1 MKISTFAR
9 IVLPVML
16 AAFFGTSA
24 MAQDISSKA
33 RGTVTDETGNP
44 ISGASV
50 VITHEPTGTTR
61 SVSTDGSGSFFVR
74 GLRVGGPYTVEFS
87 ASGHRGASYENVQ
100 LTLTDTAD
108 LSVSLEGTVI
118 EEIVTTARRMDQMIQ
133 TGSESTFNE
142 QFIRE
147 STAFNRDLKEIVA
160 RNPLAVI
167 LPGSDAPLTIA
178 GMNPKYNSLTVDGV
192 VQNDDFG
199 LNDNGYP
206 TQRAP
211 ISLET
216 VEQLSVQVSPF
227 SPRYGGFSG
236 GQINAVTKSGG
247 NDFSGS
253 IFYEDIDSAR
263 SGTPKRPDGTEVDL
277 DFKEETYGGY
287 LSGPIIRDRL
297 FFLASYE
304 KFEEPLAIEWGP
316 EGSNAPNQSR
326 VTQAE
331 MDEIISIANSVYDV
345 NPGTWNLAPPQED
358 EKILFK
364 LDLNINDD
372 HRAALTYQFT
382 EGNLTRNQSTSSS
395 ELRLSSH
402 WYNKAETLESYAF
415 HLFSNWTD
423 RFSTELKVVD
433 KTVKTV
439 QAASDLS
446 FGDVTITT
454 ANGRLALGPDQ
465 FRHAN
470 RLNNGTTQFV
480 LHGEYFLGDHVIAG
494 GVDYTEL
501 DVFNLFVDGS
511 LGVWNFDSIDDFR
524 NRRAAGWDTLP
535 EFFNGFDYRNAFTN
549 VAEDG
554 GATFNIDTLALYI
567 EDRWQATDNLNVSFG
582 LRYEKIGADA
592 SPRQNQK
599 FFDRYGFYNDENL
612 DGADNLLPR
621 IGLDYVAS
629 DKLRLYGGV
638 GKYSGGRPTVWIS
651 NGYTNDGII
660 RTTFD
665 RTAVNPADYLTNV
678 DITTIPQSVKNNM
691 LAADGNTTPVQP
703 GFEVPSDWR
712 YKFGVEYNAF
722 DDYLFNFEFLRIE
735 ADKSVHWTDLARVQV
750 GETADGGRPIYAPF
764 DPLDPLGT
772 SNRYDLLLR
781 NADGGWSNIISLSM
795 NKRWDNGLSIYS
807 SYTNQNTEEGNPGTS
822 SRAESNYQFN
832 AALDRQ
838 FPTFGP
844 TSYEIEHRFTVDL
857 RYAKQFFGEYETRFN
872 LYFQRRSGTPWSW
885 TLGSFRDGDL
895 GDQTDFDDSDYY
907 LPYIPTGA
915 SDPNVVYSGGLT
927 YDALLAEMQK
937 VGVDQYAGGYVPK
950 NTGRT
955 PWVTRLDFRV
965 EQEIPGFSR
974 DHRGMIY
981 LEVLNFLNLLDSD
994 KGKVLRNQFS
1004 TSSRILVD
1012 YDVNSSGQYVYRV
1025 PFGGWNTDAN
1035 WDFFDAPESQWRLK
1049 LGLRYRF

>member
-1 MKISTFAR
+1 MKINTLAR
-9 IVLPVML
+9 IVLSMTL
-16 AAFFGTSA
+16 AAFLGTTA
-24 MAQDISSKA
+24 VAQEISSKA
-33 RGTVTDETGNP
+33 RGTVSDEAGNP
-44 ISGASV
+44 VAGAAV

-61 SVSTDGSGSFFVR
+61 AVTTGDDGSFFIR
-74 GLRVGGPYTVEFS
+74 GLRVGGPYTIEFS
-87 ASGHRGASYENVQ
+87 ADGYRGASYENVQ
-100 LTLTDTAD
+100 LSLTGVAD
-108 LSVSLEGTVI
+108 LSAALESAAI
-118 EEIVTTARRMDQMIQ
+118 EEIVVTAQQMEAMIQ

-160 RNPLAVI
+160 RNPMAVV

-192 VQNDDFG
+192 AQNDDFG

-247 NDFSGS
+247 NEFSGS
-253 IFYEDIDSAR
+253 VFYEDIDSSR
-263 SGTPKRPDGTEVDL
+263 SGTPKHPDGSTRDI
-277 DFKEETYGGY
+277 DFKQETYGGFV
-287 LSGPIIRDRL
+287 SGPIIRDRL

-304 KFEEPLAIEWGP
+304 KFEEPAAVEWGP
-316 EGSNAPNQSR
+316 AGSNAPNQADVSIDD
-326 VTQAE
+326 VN
-331 MDEIISIANSVYDV
+331 EIIDIAREEYGVTA
-345 NPGTWNLAPPQED
+345 GTWDAAPPLED

-364 LDLNINDD
+364 LDLNINDN
-372 HRAALTYQFT
+372 HRAALTYQQT
-382 EGNLTRNQSTSSS
+382 EGNQARNQSSSAS

-415 HLFSNWTD
+415 HLFSDWND

-446 FGDVTITT
+446 FGDVTVNTVD
-454 ANGRLALGPDQ
+454 GRVALGPDQ

-470 RLNNGTTQFV
+470 RLNNGTRQIV
-480 LHGEYFLGDHVIAG
+480 LHGEYFVGDHVIAG

-501 DVFNLFVDGS
+501 DVFNLFVDAS
-511 LGVWNFDSIDDFR
+511 LGVWEFDSIDDFR
-524 NRRAAGWDTLP
+524 NRIAD
-535 EFFNGFDYRNAFTN
+535 GFDYKNAFTN

-554 GATFNIDTLALYI
+554 GATFNMDTLALYV

-582 LRYEKIGADA
+582 IRFEQIGAAA
-592 SPRQNQK
+592 SPRDNEN
-599 FFDRYGFYNDENL
+599 FFDRYGFSNTENL
-612 DGADNLLPR
+612 DGANNVLPR
-621 IGLDYVAS
+621 IGIDYVAS
-629 DKLRLYGGV
+629 DDLRLYGGI
-638 GKYSGGRPTVWIS
+638 GKYSGGRPNVWIS
-651 NGYTNDGII
+651 NAYTNDGII

-665 RTAVNPADYLTNV
+665 RTAVDPDDYLLNV
-678 DITTIPQSVKNNM
+678 DLTSIPQSVQNNM
-691 LAADGNTTPVQP
+691 LASDGNTTPIEP

-712 YKFGVEYNAF
+712 LKFGAEYNAF
-722 DDYLFNFEFLRIE
+722 NDYLFNFEFLRIE
-735 ADKSVHWTDLARVQV
+735 ADKSVHWRDLARIPV
-750 GETADGGRPIYAPF
+750 GETADGGRPIYQPF
-764 DPLDPLGT
+764 DPLNPDDP
-772 SNRYDLLLR
+772 SDRYDLMLV
-781 NADGGWSNIISLSM
+781 NADGGWTNIISLSM
-795 NKRWDNGLSIYS
+795 NKAWDNGLSLYT
-807 SYTNQNTEEGNPGTS
+807 SYTNQNTVEGNPGTS

-838 FPTFGP
+838 YPTFGP

-857 RYAKQFFGEYETRFN
+857 RYARAFFGEYETRFN
-872 LYFQRRSGTPWSW
+872 LYYQRRSGTPWSW

-895 GDQTDFDDSDYY
+895 GDQSDFDDSDYY
-907 LPYIPTGA
+907 LPYIPTGPD
-915 SDPNVVYSGGLT
+915 DPAVTYGSGLT
-927 YDALLAEMQK
+927 YEELLSEMQK
-937 VGVDQYAGGYVPK
+937 VGLDQYAGGYAPK
-950 NTGRT
+950 NGSTT
-955 PWVTRLDFRV
+955 PWVTQLDFRI
-965 EQEIPGFSR
+965 EQEIPGFGR

-981 LEVLNFLNLLDSD
+981 FEVLNLLNLLDSD
-994 KGKVLRNQFS
+994 KGKVLRNEFS

-1012 YDVNSSGQYVYRV
+1012 YDVNSEGQYIYRP

-1035 WDFFDAPESQWRLK
+1035 WDFFDAPASQWRLK